1 MKRDLPTVSES
12 FRALPCYCGRLLLA
26 ARAMT
31 RLYNDA
37 LRPAGIEGTQ
47 LLMLQMIADL
57 GPMTQGQLG
66 ERMAAGKTTVSRNV
80 KLLQK
85 RRWLTIEEGEDRRCR
100 LLSVSEAGRAQIR
113 KSRPYWS
120 RAQQRVRAALPAGRL
135 QTFFGL
141 LPEVA
146 EAALRA

>member
-1 MKRDLPTVSES
+1 M
-12 FRALPCYCGRLLLA
+12 LPCYCGRVLLA

-31 RLYNDA
+31 RLYNDE
-37 LRPAGIEGTQ
+37 LRSAGIEATQ
-47 LLMLQMIADL
+47 LLILQMVADL

-85 RRWLTIEEGEDRRCR
+85 RRWLAIDEGEDRRCR
-100 LLSVSEAGRAQIR
+100 LLALTETGRSQIQ
-113 KSRPYWS
+113 KSRRQWK
-120 RAQQRVRAALPAGRL
+120 RAQQRIRAAMPARRL
-135 QTFFGL
+135 EAFFGL